1 MLDLDQEKKNK
12 LLRLLN
18 NKNYSEL
25 ELEINLMG
33 DIDKQ
38 HPVLIMFYAS
48 SKSLN
53 PTSTIEDLIEA
64 SHLFEKVFLMNKKN
78 NNPPKPN
85 NLEPLINMIFLSF
98 RTKIFRNVLPLA
110 LEAFENNKT
119 NEKLIEG
126 LAIINIHLANN
137 NESIKYYKLLFQ
149 INDKRIIGR
158 TPLLT
163 CLNYAS
169 NISQEYYLSE
179 CLKYSKILEKDLIS
193 NEPNK
198 IQNKNKKIKIAFLS
212 SDLRKHSVSFFLKDL
227 LYNIDKKTIE
237 IIALSN
243 LPKKQEDNTSEAIKK
258 SINQWHNI
266 ADKLDVEVISLV
278 KSLEIDILI
287 DLNGLTKGNRID
299 VIKNRCAPIQICW
312 LGYNNSTGL
321 KNVDYIIADR
331 NLIKK
336 NEENLY
342 SEKILY
348 LPKIWNAYSLPTD
361 LPPIDYAT
369 KKDNLL
375 FSYGSFNNFRK
386 ISDDTVEVW
395 SKIIKDSN
403 SQIYLKNPQE
413 NASLDLKENIIKK
426 FTDRGVK
433 KNKII
438 FLETKKNTY
447 EHLDLYN
454 KIDLALDTFPYPG
467 VTTSFEAFLMGVP
480 VLTMKGHNFNSR
492 CGESININ
500 LQMEN
505 FIAKDKDE
513 YFKKATSLRDKAE
526 YLKKIRYT
534 LRKKA
539 LTSPLFDGE
548 SFTKDFTEIL
558 KKVYEKHLDIN
569 KD

>member
-1 MLDLDQEKKNK
+1 
-12 LLRLLN
+12 
-18 NKNYSEL
+18 
-25 ELEINLMG
+25 
-33 DIDKQ
+33 
-38 HPVLIMFYAS
+38 
-48 SKSLN
+48 
-53 PTSTIEDLIEA
+53 
-64 SHLFEKVFLMNKKN
+64 
-78 NNPPKPN
+78 
-85 NLEPLINMIFLSF
+85 MIFLSF

-149 INDKRIIGR
+149 INEKRIIGR

-193 NEPNK
+193 KEPKK

-212 SDLRKHSVSFFLKDL
+212 SDLKKHSVSFFLKDL

-243 LPKKQEDNTSEAIKK
+243 LPKKQEDKTSEAIKR
-258 SINQWHNI
+258 SINQWYNI

-331 NLIKK
+331 NLIKE

-348 LPKIWNAYSLPTD
+348 LPKIWNAYSLPAD

-369 KKDNLL
+369 KKDNFL
-375 FSYGSFNNFRK
+375 FSYSSFNNFRK

-467 VTTSFEAFLMGVP
+467 VTTSFEAVLMGVP

-526 YLKKIRYT
+526 YLNKIRYT